1 MNISFNWKI
10 GAAIF
15 FIPFVVGLI
24 SGIYP
29 ALFMSSFRPV
39 KVLKGLFN
47 AGGANISFRKALV
60 TLQFAIS
67 IILIISTVVVS
78 KQLGYMQKKAL
89 GFDRDRIVTMPYN
102 TDINNKYEAFR
113 NDLIAGSEI
122 KNVTRSSRIPT
133 GRLLDAMGT
142 AVNNGDTLVPA
153 NVDIKYLAADPEFI
167 STYGV
172 RTVAGRDFSREFST
186 DTSAF
191 LINEAAVKIL
201 GIKSSGDAVGKDMA
215 YGSRKGKIIGVIND
229 FHFESMHQAI
239 LPLIVVIPRTP
250 NNYNRIS
257 LKIAGNNIPSAL
269 AKIEAVWKR
278 FLPDAPYEYSFMD
291 ENFKKLYESEQRQS
305 SIFTVFAFIAIFI
318 ACLGL
323 FGLSAF
329 SITQRIKEIGI
340 RKVLGATI
348 PNIVGLLSKDFLK
361 LVAISAVIA
370 FPIAW
375 YAMHNWLQDFA
386 YRTNISWWI
395 FVIAGLVAAGI
406 ALFTISFQAVK
417 AAIANPVKN
426 LRTE

>member
-1 MNISFNWKI
+1 
-10 GAAIF
+10 
-15 FIPFVVGLI
+15 
-24 SGIYP
+24 
-29 ALFMSSFRPV
+29 
-39 KVLKGLFN
+39 
-47 AGGANISFRKALV
+47 
-60 TLQFAIS
+60 
-67 IILIISTVVVS
+67 
-78 KQLGYMQKKAL
+78 
-89 GFDRDRIVTMPYN
+89 
-102 TDINNKYEAFR
+102 
-113 NDLIAGSEI
+113 
-122 KNVTRSSRIPT
+122 
-133 GRLLDAMGT
+133 
-142 AVNNGDTLVPA
+142 
-153 NVDIKYLAADPEFI
+153 
-167 STYGV
+167 
-172 RTVAGRDFSREFST
+172 
-186 DTSAF
+186 
-191 LINEAAVKIL
+191 
-201 GIKSSGDAVGKDMA
+201 MA

-291 ENFKKLYESEQRQS
+291 ENFEKLYESEQRQS

-370 FPIAW
+370 FPVAW
-375 YAMHNWLQDFA
+375 YAMNSWLQDFA
-386 YRTNISWWI
+386 YRTSISWWI
-395 FVIAGLVAAGI
+395 FIIAGLVAAGI
-406 ALFTISFQAVK
+406 AFFTISFQAVK
-417 AAIANPVKN
+417 AAITNPVKN